1 MRYSPLMLLVF
12 VKCSTFATSPA
23 THSPLR
29 EQLAKVDTPTLE
41 EAVRTCLAKGGWK
54 VDPIGGLSGGAN
66 VVNAKNAEKAETQV
80 FIQAPEVK
88 PRLTGGPDY
97 DDPFWK
103 CLGGQLSGARTAP
116 PASSE
121 P

>member
-1 MRYSPLMLLVF
+1 MRYSPIVLLVL
-12 VKCSTFATSPA
+12 VRCSTFATSPA

-29 EQLAKVDTPTLE
+29 EQLATADTPTLE
-41 EAVRTCLAKGGWK
+41 EAVRACLANGGWK
-54 VDPIGGLSGGAN
+54 VDPVGGLSGGAN
-66 VVNAKNAEKAETQV
+66 VVSAKNNAKEQTQV

-103 CLGGQLSGARTAP
+103 CLGGQLAGAKAAP
-116 PASSE
+116 PASAA